1 MKLSELKA
9 LCIRAIEEAETRER
23 KMGKENWL
31 HCRIDK
37 HHSVSYRLSLIER
50 THHRRTAD
58 DLTDE
63 DDDLGPDQ

>member
-37 HHSVSYRLSLIER
+37 HHSVSYRLSLMN
-50 THHRRTAD
+50 
-58 DLTDE
+58 
-63 DDDLGPDQ
+63 